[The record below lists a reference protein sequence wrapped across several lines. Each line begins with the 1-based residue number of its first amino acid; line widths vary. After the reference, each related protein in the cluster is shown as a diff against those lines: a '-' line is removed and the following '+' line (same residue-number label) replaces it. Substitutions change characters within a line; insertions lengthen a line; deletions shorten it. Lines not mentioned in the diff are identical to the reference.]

1 MSGEQNGVVCVP
13 PEGAVAPG
21 VSSVV
26 HMVGA
31 GRSRTVGGRVCVA
44 EKGEVGKQIYYEGMK
59 RKYYKSLG
67 IYFWL

>member
-44 EKGEVGKQIYYEGMK
+44 EKGEVGKQ
-59 RKYYKSLG
+59 SNL
-67 IYFWL
+67 L